1 MEKIYESST
10 LMSAAK
16 ERVNAYEEL
25 EQQLSTLK
33 QTLQGMADLGDDFQ
47 GQGADNIK
55 AFYRRHVDVVTL
67 WQDVIGNYKH
77 FFQNMDEQAD
87 QANLS
92 GNTVVTVPFV
102 EQDVTNSLQR
112 SKDMVA
118 QQHEALQGIFHSI
131 SDLVPLSVFSKE
143 AFDEQMDHA
152 EKKRRETVEAVE
164 QLDAN
169 WVAEYTGLEPLFMVL
184 QAHVQSLLQESSQGG
199 TTYQMAFDE
208 QAYKASELYSVQKA
222 LHEQSLQYVDYK
234 KQEKDVYELEKQA
247 EIEANKPW
255 YEKSWDAVT
264 TFTGE
269 ITGYYDYKRATEGI
283 DPITGAKLSTS
294 QRTTAGAMAAAGFIP
309 IIGWAGRAFKGGKA
323 IYSTAKGVNAANHAL
338 DAYKTTQGFNILG
351 KAEKGLYGLVLTNGL
366 YEYTTGKDMFGNTIS
381 DEQRQASLFQ
391 SLGIAGAGALSS
403 RYARQVGEAGAKAVA
418 KGSQKLSDMRNVLS
432 TYAVQRVMKP
442 LQQSAQRT
450 YRSAADYV
458 KKSFNKLGDTPV
470 PVRVR
475 VFQTVGN
482 SQMGFGFETVTLKDG
497 VRYIEKSVG
506 KGAGNTVS
514 NYLDDIVEAGSVNAT
529 KMNKLKNAIQNNTFS
544 VDELSEIRKKMSDLG
559 ITKEYD
565 ESLIKMD
572 FGKYLRG
579 LIGDPPS
586 AMINPHAHHILFK
599 KGLGQKQQE
608 LVREGQEI
616 LRSYGI
622 DPIIGEENLVWA
634 PNAVV
639 GQHSLDA
646 LELVV
651 NRLKAIEEMGGDFD
665 DIVEALEDL
674 GDIASTR

>member
-1 MEKIYESST
+1 MEKVYESST
-10 LMSAAK
+10 LLDAAK
-16 ERVNAYEEL
+16 ERVKSYEAL
-25 EQQLSTLK
+25 EKQLQPLK
-33 QTLQGMADLGDDFQ
+33 QALQGMADLGDDFQ
-47 GQGADNIK
+47 GKGADNIK

-67 WQDVIGNYKH
+67 LEDMVGSYKH
-77 FFQNMDEQAD
+77 FFQNLDEQAD
-87 QANLS
+87 RVKLS
-92 GNTVVTVPFV
+92 GNTIVKVPFV
-102 EQDVTNSLQR
+102 EQDVSNSLQR
-112 SKDMVA
+112 SKDMIA
-118 QQHEALQGIFHSI
+118 QQKEALAAILGSI
-131 SDLVPLSVFSKE
+131 SDLVPLSPFSKE
-143 AFDEQMDHA
+143 AFNDHIDRA
-152 EKKRRETVEAVE
+152 EKKRRETIEAVE

-169 WVAEYTGLEPLFMVL
+169 WVAEYTGLEPLFTVL

-199 TTYQMAFDE
+199 TIYQMAFDE

-255 YEKSWDAVT
+255 YEKTWDTVT

-323 IYSTAKGVNAANHAL
+323 IYSTAKGVNAANHVL
-338 DAYKTTQGFNILG
+338 GAYKTTQGFNILG

-418 KGSQKLSDMRNVLS
+418 KDSQKLSDMRNVLS
-432 TYAVQRVMKP
+432 TYTVQRVMKP
-442 LQQSAQRT
+442 LQQSAQGT
-450 YRSAADYV
+450 YRGAAEYV

-475 VFQTVGN
+475 VFQTAGN

-497 VRYIEKSVG
+497 IRYIEKSVG
-506 KGAGNTVS
+506 KGTGKNQEVVKFTKEQLSTKPPYSRDPDKWQKKGGKIEIDEEGTWTYTDWEIPPNRVSYPGGFPDFKSAGMVKQEVPIGKFER
-514 NYLDDIVEAGSVNAT
+514 YDLDFAKA
-529 KMNKLKNAIQNNTFS
+529 
-544 VDELSEIRKKMSDLG
+544 DELALNGPKSDEN
-559 ITKEYD
+559 TW
-565 ESLIKMD
+565 
-572 FGKYLRG
+572 
-579 LIGDPPS
+579 
-586 AMINPHAHHILFK
+586 HHHQDLTTM
-599 KGLGQKQQE
+599 
-608 LVREGQEI
+608 QEI
-616 LRSYGI
+616 DKEMHRRFR
-622 DPIIGEENLVWA
+622 
-634 PNAVV
+634 
-639 GQHSLDA
+639 H
-646 LELVV
+646 
-651 NRLKAIEEMGGDFD
+651 MGGMS
-665 DIVEALEDL
+665 L
-674 GDIASTR
+674 SKK